1 MNESYSIY
9 VFSGFFLF
17 FNRNVAEQAK
27 KQKKRDL
34 QINKYTIA
42 KSNRLP
48 KLCWL
53 TYTFISLFANN
64 SFH

>member
-53 TYTFISLFANN
+53 TYK
-64 SFH
+64 